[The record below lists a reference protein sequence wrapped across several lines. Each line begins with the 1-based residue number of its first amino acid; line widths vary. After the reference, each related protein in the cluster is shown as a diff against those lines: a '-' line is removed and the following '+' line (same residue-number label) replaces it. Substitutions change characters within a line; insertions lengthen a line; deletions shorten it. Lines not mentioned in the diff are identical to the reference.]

1 MSAKG
6 KKGKKSKQDT
16 DLDNLDALLKEVEI
30 ETKKAN
36 PKKTNEKK
44 PKATENGNTTN
55 AKTEVVNGDSAADF
69 EHIREEIQ
77 AMKPVHEQFESQKY
91 PIGQICEY
99 PIDKDDTTAV
109 NRMTSAEKK
118 NLDNSFEDM
127 YNDLRRAAESHRQ
140 TRKYLHSWLK
150 PGMKMFDICERL
162 EEHSRRMI
170 GEDGLKAGLAFPT
183 GCSINHCAA
192 HYTPNAGDN
201 TVLRSTDVVKIDYG
215 THVNGRIIDCAHTF
229 CFDPKFD
236 KLLEAVRES
245 TEAGI
250 KEAGIDVRLC
260 DIGNTVEEVM
270 TSFEVEIDGKVHEVK
285 PIRNLNG
292 HSIGP
297 YHLHAGKTVPIVKG
311 GVQTKMEENEI
322 FAIEVFGSTGKG
334 YVTEDM
340 ECSHYMKN
348 YELNDEHIPLRLQ
361 RSKQL
366 LNTLNKNFGTL
377 AFCRRWL
384 DRLGES
390 KYIMALKDLC
400 DKHIVDAY
408 PPLCDV
414 KGSYTAQFEHTI
426 VLRPTCKEVLSRGD
440 DY

>member
-118 NLDNSFEDM
+118 EPGQQ

-150 PGMKMFDICERL
+150 PGMKIERL